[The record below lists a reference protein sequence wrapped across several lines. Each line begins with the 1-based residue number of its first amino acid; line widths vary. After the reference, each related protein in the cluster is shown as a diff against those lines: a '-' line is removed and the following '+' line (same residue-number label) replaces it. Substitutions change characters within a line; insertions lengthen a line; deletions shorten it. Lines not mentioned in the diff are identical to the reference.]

1 MAWRLHLLLV
11 TQVVLLDGETTSKT
25 SVVCIDSR
33 MPLSAEKVAKVMLE
47 EWRDLRDSWDYVE
60 GSVDVIIP
68 ASSTVLVAVHA
79 CGILSDKAIS
89 LAIQGNSP
97 LVLVPC
103 CHTKKSLSQEQRRQM
118 IYLPSVSSFST
129 PTSMTNLAEIIDKY
143 RVQRLQDTGM
153 KVQEAYIPEIITPK
167 NRIFLATP
175 LQSTTNS
182 YPRPTKEEEDAVS
195 RPKIKIGNKT
205 RMPKAFII
213 PLGDDIIE
221 ARAKVRSLAG
231 SAAANEK
238 KQQPPP
244 TLCLSVFLPLGKKKL
259 LPLDRLV
266 AIAQSTPLHTPT
278 PGSSVSSL
286 KIEVQILDTEAFL
299 HPSGSYDRT
308 FSVCYQGV
316 AKEIARYLHTQ
327 LQNRIPEEFPGA
339 NVRK

>member
-97 LVLVPC
+97 LVFVPC

-143 RVQRLQDTGM
+143 RVQRLRLWSWCEKLFYNSRGDFQ
-153 KVQEAYIPEIITPK
+153 
-167 NRIFLATP
+167 L
-175 LQSTTNS
+175 LST
-182 YPRPTKEEEDAVS
+182 R
-195 RPKIKIGNKT
+195 
-205 RMPKAFII
+205 F
-213 PLGDDIIE
+213 
-221 ARAKVRSLAG
+221 
-231 SAAANEK
+231 
-238 KQQPPP
+238 
-244 TLCLSVFLPLGKKKL
+244 
-259 LPLDRLV
+259 
-266 AIAQSTPLHTPT
+266 
-278 PGSSVSSL
+278 SVSNPLSQGGFENIRRQKSL
-286 KIEVQILDTEAFL
+286 IYWFQAEVENQIMIPYETFL
-299 HPSGSYDRT
+299 TSIFRPQ
-308 FSVCYQGV
+308 FAC
-316 AKEIARYLHTQ
+316 
-327 LQNRIPEEFPGA
+327 
-339 NVRK
+339 